1 MIFLATFQSFSCT
14 FTVKYWRANDWRHY
28 FCSFSWI
35 GLGRRQSLLL
45 LGRRDMTKLS
55 ILCDLLLNPPQK
67 KIKNGFLDSLPLSH
81 NCPFLIDPVWLA
93 TQYTARRRD
102 IGVYR
107 EEDACL
113 LLLCCRSAA
122 KTKKKNRFR
131 IDPSAEDIAPIF
143 CTAQYLSPG
152 IFLKRSY
159 FAQFSGKLWNSS

>member
-55 ILCDLLLNPPQK
+55 ILWPPPQPPK

-81 NCPFLIDPVWLA
+81 NCPFFDRSRVASDTIHSKKKGHWSKKTLA
-93 TQYTARRRD
+93 CCYYVVAARRKRRKKS
-102 IGVYR
+102 ISN
-107 EEDACL
+107 
-113 LLLCCRSAA
+113 RSEH
-122 KTKKKNRFR
+122 RGH
-131 IDPSAEDIAPIF
+131 
-143 CTAQYLSPG
+143 SPN
-152 IFLKRSY
+152 FLYSPV
-159 FAQFSGKLWNSS
+159 FVPGDFF